1 MLAKLHVWGKYALFS
16 MRSSCVRSSVLSS
29 LIISSSGLHLL
40 LLLATTRS
48 SLALIPCT
56 SYVSR
61 NVKQYREHGKCGH
74 KYDTTLRFTSTTRR
88 EKPPVSPFIL
98 HLNRIFAELD
108 ECIENEHGSLSLQL
122 SRDDYRSKHIEDVLK
137 LKEGDTIKT
146 GVLNVGV
153 CDHGRIE
160 KIYVGR
166 PKKKGGF
173 EKGTEGPC
181 VYLGEKSDLTSQI
194 NSRPRIDILLA
205 VPRPLRLERILA
217 VVAMMGVGRII
228 LIDAEKVEKAF
239 FGSHLFRR
247 PEEMRRCF
255 IEGD

>member
-1 MLAKLHVWGKYALFS
+1 
-16 MRSSCVRSSVLSS
+16 MRSSSIRSSVLSS
-29 LIISSSGLHLL
+29 LIISSGGLQLL

-48 SLALIPCT
+48 SSALIPCA
-56 SYVSR
+56 SYNSC
-61 NVKQYREHGKCGH
+61 NVNPSQRKQLQEQGKYGH
-74 KYDTTLRFTSTTRR
+74 KRNTALSFTSTAWR
-88 EKPPVSPFIL
+88 EKPPISPFVL
-98 HLNRIFAELD
+98 RLNRIFAELD
-108 ECIENEHGSLSLQL
+108 ECVEDEHGSLSLQL
-122 SRDDYRSKHIEDVLK
+122 SPDDYRSKHIEDILQ

-146 GVLNVGV
+146 GVLNLGV

-160 KIYVGR
+160 KISVGR

-181 VYLGEKSDLTSQI
+181 LYIGEKSELASQT
-194 NSRPRIDILLA
+194 NYRPRVDILLA
-205 VPRPLRLERILA
+205 VPRPLRLERILT

-228 LIDAEKVEKAF
+228 LIDAEKVEKDF

-247 PEEMRRCF
+247 PEEMRKCF